1 MKEKT
6 YIVNMLK
13 DVGKKTTM
21 EAQLASHSELDW
33 QFQQAVEGR
42 KLTLA
47 QQAEMILPAF
57 EERYGRS
64 ATLPAAGCSLSHINI
79 YRDIVANDI
88 SHALIL
94 EDDARLQP
102 DLHIDKIKGLLDTD
116 RPVAVLLTSDF
127 WYTNTPVSKI
137 DGKHSIF
144 PVYDGY
150 MTSGY
155 MINKAG
161 AKLLLEHI
169 FPVQYTADAWK
180 IFITFGLNLYGVVP
194 HIISYPDGLGEIG
207 RSQLTKKE
215 PLILKIRH
223 ILGRQKARLNY
234 YMLMLRGIRHSARKW

>member
-1 MKEKT
+1 
-6 YIVNMLK
+6 MLK
-13 DVGKKTTM
+13 DVSKKVAM

-33 QFQQAVEGR
+33 QFWEAVEGR
-42 KLTLA
+42 RLTPT
-47 QQAEMILPAF
+47 QQAEMILQDF
-57 EERYGRS
+57 RERYGSS
-64 ATLPAAGCSLSHINI
+64 ATLPAAGCSLSHIGI
-79 YRDIVANDI
+79 YRDMVANDI

-102 DLHIDKIKGLLDTD
+102 DLHLDKINGLIETD

-144 PVYDGY
+144 PVYEGY

-161 AKLLLEHI
+161 AQLLLEHI
-169 FPVQYTADAWK
+169 YPVQYTADAWK

-194 HIISYPDGLGEIG
+194 HIISYPEDFGEIG
-207 RSQLTKKE
+207 RSQISEDE
-215 PLILKIRH
+215 PIILKIRH
-223 ILGRQKARLNY
+223 FCGRQKAKLYSSILR
-234 YMLMLRGIRHSARKW
+234 LRGCRHSVRKW